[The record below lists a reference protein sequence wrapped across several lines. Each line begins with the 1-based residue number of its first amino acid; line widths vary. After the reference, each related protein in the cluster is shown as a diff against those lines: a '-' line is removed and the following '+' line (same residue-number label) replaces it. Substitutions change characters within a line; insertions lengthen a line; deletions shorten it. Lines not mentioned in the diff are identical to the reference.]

1 MVEDCLETYS
11 GCPPTEGLPALSAD
25 GKRVAVPD
33 FGPDSPRD
41 IRVLTVRIL
50 DVDSN
55 DQVQA
60 LPVLT
65 SADYGQGIDEM
76 SGERTAAF
84 EAELDTRI
92 QAVDRVMAEGGYG
105 SLTALGTV
113 HEDRPGEEV
122 GGLRAVFDGSMLTV
136 VDARD
141 GQVRWR
147 RAIGPSKVW
156 KPTPE
161 LDIVCGPF
169 PVADVSVWVS
179 RKPSVIVA
187 LVTYV
192 GADLC
197 ATEYPYLVWR

>member
-1 MVEDCLETYS
+1 MYS
-11 GCPPTEGLPALSAD
+11 ECAPTQGLPALSAD

-33 FGPDSPRD
+33 FGPDSARD
-41 IRVLTVRIL
+41 DRVLTVRIL
-50 DVDSN
+50 DVDS
-55 DQVQA
+55 DAQVSA
-60 LPVLT
+60 LPILT
-65 SADYGQGIDEM
+65 LADYQQGVDAM

-92 QAVDRVMAEGGYG
+92 QAVARALAGYRP
-105 SLTALGTV
+105 LTALGTV

-122 GGLRAVFDGSMLTV
+122 DGLRAVFDGSMLTV
-136 VDARD
+136 VDTRD

-156 KPTPE
+156 KPSPE

-169 PVADVSVWVS
+169 PVADVSVWAS
-179 RKPSVIVA
+179 REPSVIVA